1 MKGYEIMN
9 ITKSLDVFKDYCE
22 GLLSPC
28 YIKEYVSKLSD
39 YEYDRFYVQVKE
51 AMSYLIDKDYLIY
64 KMFWIM
70 KYPWNDLC
78 ECLFE
83 ELFNNLEGFDLSRI
97 ISEDKYNQLYDKYFI
112 SLKES
117 FLG

>member
-1 MKGYEIMN
+1 MN
-9 ITKSLDVFKDYCE
+9 IVTNIEVFKDYCE

-64 KMFWIM
+64 KMYWIM
-70 KYPWNDLC
+70 KYPWKDLC

-83 ELFNNLEGFDLSRI
+83 ELFNNLEGFDLSKI
-97 ISEDKYNQLYDKYFI
+97 ISDDNYDKLYSKYFT
-112 SLKES
+112 SLKET
-117 FLG
+117 LLNQYDIDL

>member
-1 MKGYEIMN
+1 
-9 ITKSLDVFKDYCE
+9 
-22 GLLSPC
+22 
-28 YIKEYVSKLSD
+28 
-39 YEYDRFYVQVKE
+39 
-51 AMSYLIDKDYLIY
+51 
-64 KMFWIM
+64 M
-70 KYPWNDLC
+70 KYPWKDLC
-78 ECLFE
+78 ECLFA